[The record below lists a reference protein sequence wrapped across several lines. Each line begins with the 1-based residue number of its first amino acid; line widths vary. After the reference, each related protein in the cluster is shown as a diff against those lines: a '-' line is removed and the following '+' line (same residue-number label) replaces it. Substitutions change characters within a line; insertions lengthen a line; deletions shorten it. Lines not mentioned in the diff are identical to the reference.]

1 MDRKTILHLSPL
13 ADIGGCEV
21 NSLRVVEG
29 LGGQDH
35 RVLVFDR
42 EGPMSSQWRKAGA
55 RVDHLGRWSEGCR
68 SFLGALRSWAES
80 QPRPD
85 GIFFWSTSRMPR
97 VLGALRD
104 WNVRWCVYLGNP
116 VAPGLVSKARRWIDE
131 RLTVPQRSVTL
142 AACSEQVAAS
152 HRRARYFRRFETEVI
167 HNAVSGD
174 FDRPRGHR
182 PLPPGAGPRVG
193 MVARL
198 DVIKDHATL
207 LRATAEIASTHPDVV
222 VEFAGD
228 GSLRDRLENE
238 ARRLGIGD
246 RVRFLGFA
254 DVLPLLAAWDIY
266 VHSTT
271 AAEGMGTAVAE
282 AMTAGLPCVV
292 TDLPVM
298 REVCGEDG
306 ARFFPPGD
314 APALGRILVELIENP
329 AARSGLGRAA
339 QERARGRYALPKVA
353 AAYLRLVLPKSGG
366 ETA

>member
-85 GIFFWSTSRMPR
+85 GNFFWSTSRMPR

-142 AACSEQVAAS
+142 AALLRTGRGG

-167 HNAVSGD
+167 PMRSAATSTGRGAIVRCLREPVPESGWW
-174 FDRPRGHR
+174 R
-182 PLPPGAGPRVG
+182 
-193 MVARL
+193 
-198 DVIKDHATL
+198 
-207 LRATAEIASTHPDVV
+207 ASTTSRTTRRSCERRSRSPRPTPTSSS
-222 VEFAGD
+222 
-228 GSLRDRLENE
+228 GSPAMGACATGSRTRPGGSASATGCAFSD
-238 ARRLGIGD
+238 
-246 RVRFLGFA
+246 
-254 DVLPLLAAWDIY
+254 LPTCFRSWRPGIY

-271 AAEGMGTAVAE
+271 AAEEWA
-282 AMTAGLPCVV
+282 
-292 TDLPVM
+292 
-298 REVCGEDG
+298 
-306 ARFFPPGD
+306 PPS
-314 APALGRILVELIENP
+314 PRP
-329 AARSGLGRAA
+329 
-339 QERARGRYALPKVA
+339 
-353 AAYLRLVLPKSGG
+353 
-366 ETA
+366 